1 MQLMLMSLVKDTF
14 VLNFQLYWIF
24 ISKMTI
30 NLKYFIYQ
38 HTLRH
43 TNNVI
48 VSIELFRYN
57 RNVVAIY
64 IEL

>member
-14 VLNFQLYWIF
+14 VLNSQLYWIF

>member
-14 VLNFQLYWIF
+14 VLNSQLYWIF

-43 TNNVI
+43 INIVI

>member
-14 VLNFQLYWIF
+14 VLNSQPYSIF

-43 TNNVI
+43 TNNII

>member
-14 VLNFQLYWIF
+14 VLNSQLYWIF

-43 TNNVI
+43 INNVI